1 MLGICGIPVGTDP
14 STDIEIARKTN
25 KMLYWFLVVLCVCVL
40 GLGACGFISKNTK
53 GDSTIPV
60 IQSEKQALSCTEKGK
75 PCSQDSDCCSKD
87 CAFNLAC
94 LGKCC
99 FP

>member
-1 MLGICGIPVGTDP
+1 MP
-14 STDIEIARKTN
+14 
-25 KMLYWFLVVLCVCVL
+25 YWFLVVLCCCVL
-40 GLGACGFISKNTK
+40 GLGACGNASKQPK
-53 GDSTIPV
+53 VDSTVPV
-60 IQSEKQALSCTEKGK
+60 IQSEQQVPYCKKEGI

-94 LGKCC
+94 FGKCC